1 MKTLKKL
8 SIIFA
13 SMFMLAALLSCD
25 DGGSVEHQASEFP
38 SKTEASGIFPNGD
51 GLQNSHK
58 IELAEILKNEY
69 GSLNINSISRGLARK
84 YKFAYS
90 FADKNKYGI
99 YTTEDINKMTNAG
112 YGYGH
117 DAFVM
122 TSAELKESFNVNS
135 DNINDYF
142 KTPEQ
147 DVKIYYGL
155 YELSNDDK
163 EIQGVILTEE
173 TRTPAQFSQ
182 SGKLNNTTY
191 NYDTSNAIY
200 EFKGHLTTTTLH
212 AFQDIGTT
220 SEKSIIYPGTITI
233 TEITPRS

>member
-13 SMFMLAALLSCD
+13 SMFMLAAFAGCD
-25 DGGSVEHQASEFP
+25 DGECESDESHVESN
-38 SKTEASGIFPNGD
+38 TESNAESNTESNTESNNKGRISFDRLFFGCEY
-51 GLQNSHK
+51 K
-58 IELAEILKNEY
+58 IELAENLKTEY
-69 GSLNINSISRGLARK
+69 NSLNIKSISCKLSSK
-84 YKFAYS
+84 YDFKGSRAFA
-90 FADKNKYGI
+90 
-99 YTTEDINKMTNAG
+99 
-112 YGYGH
+112 
-117 DAFVM
+117 M
-122 TSAELKESFNVNS
+122 TSAELKESSQCDVS
-135 DNINDYF
+135 DSLHLNENDVF
-142 KTPEQ
+142 KIQKQ

>member
-13 SMFMLAALLSCD
+13 SMFMLAAFAGCN
-25 DGGSVEHQASEFP
+25 DGECESDESHVESN
-38 SKTEASGIFPNGD
+38 TESNNKGRISFDRLFFGCEY
-51 GLQNSHK
+51 K
-58 IELAEILKNEY
+58 IELAENLKTEY
-69 GSLNINSISRGLARK
+69 NSLNIKSISCKLSSK
-84 YKFAYS
+84 YDFKGSRAFA
-90 FADKNKYGI
+90 
-99 YTTEDINKMTNAG
+99 
-112 YGYGH
+112 
-117 DAFVM
+117 M
-122 TSAELKESFNVNS
+122 TSAELKESSQCDVS
-135 DNINDYF
+135 DSLHLNENDVF
-142 KTPEQ
+142 KIQKQ

-173 TRTPAQFSQ
+173 TRTPEQFSQ

>member
-13 SMFMLAALLSCD
+13 SMFMLAAFAGCD
-25 DGGSVEHQASEFP
+25 DGECESDESHVESN
-38 SKTEASGIFPNGD
+38 TESNAESNAESNTESNTESNNKGRISFDRLFFGCEY
-51 GLQNSHK
+51 K
-58 IELAEILKNEY
+58 IELAENLKTEY
-69 GSLNINSISRGLARK
+69 NSLNIKSISCKLSSK
-84 YKFAYS
+84 YDFKGSRAFA
-90 FADKNKYGI
+90 
-99 YTTEDINKMTNAG
+99 
-112 YGYGH
+112 
-117 DAFVM
+117 M
-122 TSAELKESFNVNS
+122 TSAELKESSQCDVS
-135 DNINDYF
+135 DSLHLNENDVF
-142 KTPEQ
+142 KIQKQ
-147 DVKIYYGL
+147 DVKIYYGI
-155 YELSNDDK
+155 YKLSDDIK

>member
-1 MKTLKKL
+1 MKTLKKV

-13 SMFMLAALLSCD
+13 SMFMLAAFAGCD
-25 DGGSVEHQASEFP
+25 DGECESDESHVESNAESN
-38 SKTEASGIFPNGD
+38 TESNNKGRISFDRLFFGCEY
-51 GLQNSHK
+51 K
-58 IELAEILKNEY
+58 IELAENLKTEY
-69 GSLNINSISRGLARK
+69 NSLNIKSISCKLSSK
-84 YKFAYS
+84 YDFKGSRAFA
-90 FADKNKYGI
+90 
-99 YTTEDINKMTNAG
+99 
-112 YGYGH
+112 
-117 DAFVM
+117 M
-122 TSAELKESFNVNS
+122 TSAELKESSQCDVS
-135 DNINDYF
+135 DSLHLNENDVF
-142 KTPEQ
+142 KIQKQ

>member
-13 SMFMLAALLSCD
+13 SMFMLAAFAGCD
-25 DGGSVEHQASEFP
+25 DGECESDESHVESN
-38 SKTEASGIFPNGD
+38 TESNTESNAESNNKGRISFDRLFFGCEY
-51 GLQNSHK
+51 K
-58 IELAEILKNEY
+58 IELAENLKTEY
-69 GSLNINSISRGLARK
+69 NSLNIKSISCKLSSK
-84 YKFAYS
+84 YDFKGSRAFA
-90 FADKNKYGI
+90 
-99 YTTEDINKMTNAG
+99 
-112 YGYGH
+112 
-117 DAFVM
+117 M
-122 TSAELKESFNVNS
+122 TSAELKESSRCDVS
-135 DNINDYF
+135 DSLHLNENDVF
-142 KTPEQ
+142 KIQKQ
-147 DVKIYYGL
+147 DVKIYYGI
-155 YELSNDDK
+155 YKLSDDIK

>member
-13 SMFMLAALLSCD
+13 SMFMLAAFAGCD
-25 DGGSVEHQASEFP
+25 DGECESDESHVESNAESN
-38 SKTEASGIFPNGD
+38 TESNNKGRISFDRLFFGCEY
-51 GLQNSHK
+51 K
-58 IELAEILKNEY
+58 IELAENLKTEY
-69 GSLNINSISRGLARK
+69 NSLNIKSISCKLSSK
-84 YKFAYS
+84 YDFKGSRAFA
-90 FADKNKYGI
+90 
-99 YTTEDINKMTNAG
+99 
-112 YGYGH
+112 
-117 DAFVM
+117 M
-122 TSAELKESFNVNS
+122 TSAELKESSQCDVS
-135 DNINDYF
+135 DSLHLNENDVF
-142 KTPEQ
+142 KIQKQ

>member
-13 SMFMLAALLSCD
+13 SMFMLAAFAGCD

-58 IELAEILKNEY
+58 IELAENLKNEY

-84 YKFAYS
+84 YKFAYG

-147 DVKIYYGL
+147 DVKIYYGIYKL
-155 YELSNDDK
+155 DSSK

-182 SGKLNNTTY
+182 EGKLSKTMYNT
-191 NYDTSNAIY
+191 DIDNAIC
-200 EFKGHLTTTTLH
+200 EFKGYLSVGTIIET
-212 AFQDIGTT
+212 QDRDTA
-220 SEKSIIYPGTITI
+220 SEKHIWYPGTITI
-233 TEITPRS
+233 TSIVLKN

>member
-13 SMFMLAALLSCD
+13 SMFMLAAFAGCD
-25 DGGSVEHQASEFP
+25 DGECESDESNAETN
-38 SKTEASGIFPNGD
+38 TESNAESNTESNTESNNKGRISFDRLFFGCEY
-51 GLQNSHK
+51 K
-58 IELAEILKNEY
+58 IELAENLKTEY
-69 GSLNINSISRGLARK
+69 NSLNIKSISCKLSSK
-84 YKFAYS
+84 YDFKGSRAFA
-90 FADKNKYGI
+90 
-99 YTTEDINKMTNAG
+99 
-112 YGYGH
+112 
-117 DAFVM
+117 M
-122 TSAELKESFNVNS
+122 TSAELKESSQCDVS
-135 DNINDYF
+135 DSLHLNENDVF
-142 KTPEQ
+142 KIQKQ

>member
-13 SMFMLAALLSCD
+13 SMFMLAAFAGCD
-25 DGGSVEHQASEFP
+25 DGECESDESHVESN
-38 SKTEASGIFPNGD
+38 TESNAESNAESNNKGRISFDRLFFGCEY
-51 GLQNSHK
+51 K
-58 IELAEILKNEY
+58 IELAENLKTEY
-69 GSLNINSISRGLARK
+69 NSLNIKSISCKLSSK
-84 YKFAYS
+84 YDFKGSRAFA
-90 FADKNKYGI
+90 
-99 YTTEDINKMTNAG
+99 
-112 YGYGH
+112 
-117 DAFVM
+117 M
-122 TSAELKESFNVNS
+122 TSAELKESSQCDVS
-135 DNINDYF
+135 DSLHLNENDVF
-142 KTPEQ
+142 KIQKQ

>member
-13 SMFMLAALLSCD
+13 SMFMLAAFAGCD
-25 DGGSVEHQASEFP
+25 DGECESDE
-38 SKTEASGIFPNGD
+38 
-51 GLQNSHK
+51 SHAESNNKGRISFDRLFFGCEYK
-58 IELAEILKNEY
+58 IELAENLKTEY
-69 GSLNINSISRGLARK
+69 NSLNIKSISCKLSSK
-84 YKFAYS
+84 YDFKGSRAFA
-90 FADKNKYGI
+90 
-99 YTTEDINKMTNAG
+99 
-112 YGYGH
+112 
-117 DAFVM
+117 M
-122 TSAELKESFNVNS
+122 TSAELKESSQCDVS
-135 DNINDYF
+135 DSLHLNENDVF
-142 KTPEQ
+142 KIQKQ

>member
-13 SMFMLAALLSCD
+13 SMFMLAAFAGCN
-25 DGGSVEHQASEFP
+25 DGECESDESHVESN
-38 SKTEASGIFPNGD
+38 TESNTESNNKGRISFDRLFFGCEY
-51 GLQNSHK
+51 K
-58 IELAEILKNEY
+58 IELAENLKTEY
-69 GSLNINSISRGLARK
+69 NSLNIKSISCKLSSK
-84 YKFAYS
+84 YDFKDSRAFA
-90 FADKNKYGI
+90 
-99 YTTEDINKMTNAG
+99 
-112 YGYGH
+112 
-117 DAFVM
+117 M
-122 TSAELKESFNVNS
+122 TSAELKESSQCDVYDSLHLNE
-135 DNINDYF
+135 NDVF
-142 KTPEQ
+142 KIQKQ

>member
-13 SMFMLAALLSCD
+13 SMFMLAAFAGCD
-25 DGGSVEHQASEFP
+25 DGECESDESHVESN
-38 SKTEASGIFPNGD
+38 TESNTESNNKGRISFDRLFFGCEY
-51 GLQNSHK
+51 K
-58 IELAEILKNEY
+58 IELAENLKTEY
-69 GSLNINSISRGLARK
+69 NSLNIKSISCKLSSK
-84 YKFAYS
+84 YDFKGSRAFA
-90 FADKNKYGI
+90 
-99 YTTEDINKMTNAG
+99 
-112 YGYGH
+112 
-117 DAFVM
+117 M
-122 TSAELKESFNVNS
+122 TSAELKESSQCDVS
-135 DNINDYF
+135 DSLHLNENDVF
-142 KTPEQ
+142 KIQKQ

>member
-1 MKTLKKL
+1 MGFIRTAFKLTHPQLL
-8 SIIFA
+8 SITR
-13 SMFMLAALLSCD
+13 
-25 DGGSVEHQASEFP
+25 E
-38 SKTEASGIFPNGD
+38 
-51 GLQNSHK
+51 QN
-58 IELAEILKNEY
+58 
-69 GSLNINSISRGLARK
+69 
-84 YKFAYS
+84 
-90 FADKNKYGI
+90 
-99 YTTEDINKMTNAG
+99 
-112 YGYGH
+112 
-117 DAFVM
+117 
-122 TSAELKESFNVNS
+122 
-135 DNINDYF
+135 
-142 KTPEQ
+142 
-147 DVKIYYGL
+147 VKIYYAIYKSGG
-155 YELSNDDK
+155 K

>member
-13 SMFMLAALLSCD
+13 SMFMLAAFAGCD

-58 IELAEILKNEY
+58 IELAENLKNEY
-69 GSLNINSISRGLARK
+69 GSLNINSISRGLAGK
-84 YKFAYS
+84 YKFGYGY
-90 FADKNKYGI
+90 ADKNEYGI
-99 YTTEDINKMTNAG
+99 YTTEDINKMTDAG
-112 YGYGH
+112 YGLR

-200 EFKGHLTTTTLH
+200 EFKGHLTTTRLS

>member
-13 SMFMLAALLSCD
+13 SMFMLAAFAGCD
-25 DGGSVEHQASEFP
+25 DGECESDESHVESNAESNTK
-38 SKTEASGIFPNGD
+38 SNTESNNKGRISFDRLFFGCEY
-51 GLQNSHK
+51 K
-58 IELAEILKNEY
+58 IELAENLKTEY
-69 GSLNINSISRGLARK
+69 NSLNIKSISCKLSSK
-84 YKFAYS
+84 YDFKGSRAFA
-90 FADKNKYGI
+90 
-99 YTTEDINKMTNAG
+99 
-112 YGYGH
+112 
-117 DAFVM
+117 M
-122 TSAELKESFNVNS
+122 TSAELKESSQCDVS
-135 DNINDYF
+135 DSLHLNENDVF
-142 KTPEQ
+142 KIQKQ

>member
-13 SMFMLAALLSCD
+13 SMFMLAAFAGCD
-25 DGGSVEHQASEFP
+25 DGECESDESHVESN
-38 SKTEASGIFPNGD
+38 TESNAESNAESNTESNTESNNKGRISFDRLFFGCEY
-51 GLQNSHK
+51 K
-58 IELAEILKNEY
+58 IELAENLKTEY
-69 GSLNINSISRGLARK
+69 NSLNIKSISCKLSSK
-84 YKFAYS
+84 YDFKGSRAFA
-90 FADKNKYGI
+90 
-99 YTTEDINKMTNAG
+99 
-112 YGYGH
+112 
-117 DAFVM
+117 M
-122 TSAELKESFNVNS
+122 TSAELKESSQCDVS
-135 DNINDYF
+135 DSLHLNENDVF
-142 KTPEQ
+142 KIQKQ

>member
-13 SMFMLAALLSCD
+13 SMFMLAAFAGCN
-25 DGGSVEHQASEFP
+25 DGECESDESHVESN
-38 SKTEASGIFPNGD
+38 TESNNKGRISFDRLFFGCEY
-51 GLQNSHK
+51 K
-58 IELAEILKNEY
+58 IELAENLKTEY
-69 GSLNINSISRGLARK
+69 NSLNINNISGVLPNK
-84 YKFAYS
+84 YKF
-90 FADKNKYGI
+90 F
-99 YTTEDINKMTNAG
+99 YTSEDIKKMTDAG
-112 YGYGH
+112 YDCHYGF
-117 DAFVM
+117 AM
-122 TSAELKESFNVNS
+122 TSAELKESFQYSNS
-135 DNINDYF
+135 DDLYLNDVF
-142 KTPEQ
+142 KTPEK
-147 DVKIYYGL
+147 DVKIYYGI
-155 YELSNDDK
+155 YKLSDDIK

-182 SGKLNNTTY
+182 EKKISNTTY
-191 NYDTSNAIY
+191 NTNIDNAIY

>member
-13 SMFMLAALLSCD
+13 SMFMLAAFAGCD
-25 DGGSVEHQASEFP
+25 DGECESDESHVESHVESNAESN
-38 SKTEASGIFPNGD
+38 TESNTESNNKGRISFDRLFFGCEY
-51 GLQNSHK
+51 K
-58 IELAEILKNEY
+58 IELAENLKTEY
-69 GSLNINSISRGLARK
+69 NSLNIKSISCKLSSK
-84 YKFAYS
+84 YDFKGSRAFA
-90 FADKNKYGI
+90 
-99 YTTEDINKMTNAG
+99 
-112 YGYGH
+112 
-117 DAFVM
+117 M
-122 TSAELKESFNVNS
+122 TSAELKESSQCDVS
-135 DNINDYF
+135 DSLHLNENDVF
-142 KTPEQ
+142 KIQKQ

-233 TEITPRS
+233 TEITP

>member
-13 SMFMLAALLSCD
+13 SMFMLAAFAGCD
-25 DGGSVEHQASEFP
+25 DGECESDESHVESNAESNAE
-38 SKTEASGIFPNGD
+38 SNTESNTESNNKGRISFDRLFFGCEY
-51 GLQNSHK
+51 K
-58 IELAEILKNEY
+58 IELAENLKTEY
-69 GSLNINSISRGLARK
+69 NSLNIKSISCKLSSK
-84 YKFAYS
+84 YDFKGSRAFA
-90 FADKNKYGI
+90 
-99 YTTEDINKMTNAG
+99 
-112 YGYGH
+112 
-117 DAFVM
+117 M
-122 TSAELKESFNVNS
+122 TSAELKESSQCDVS
-135 DNINDYF
+135 DSLHLNENDVF
-142 KTPEQ
+142 KIQKQ

>member
-13 SMFMLAALLSCD
+13 SMFMLAAFAGCD
-25 DGGSVEHQASEFP
+25 DGECESDESHVESN
-38 SKTEASGIFPNGD
+38 TESNNKGRISFDRLFFGCEY
-51 GLQNSHK
+51 K
-58 IELAEILKNEY
+58 IELAENLKTEY
-69 GSLNINSISRGLARK
+69 NSLNIKSISCKLSSK
-84 YKFAYS
+84 YDFKGSRAFA
-90 FADKNKYGI
+90 
-99 YTTEDINKMTNAG
+99 
-112 YGYGH
+112 
-117 DAFVM
+117 M
-122 TSAELKESFNVNS
+122 TSAELKESSQCDVS
-135 DNINDYF
+135 DSLHLNENDVF
-142 KTPEQ
+142 KIQKQ

>member
-13 SMFMLAALLSCD
+13 SMFMLAAFAGCD
-25 DGGSVEHQASEFP
+25 DGECESDESHVESN
-38 SKTEASGIFPNGD
+38 TESNAESNAESNTESNTESNNKGRLSFDRLFFGCEY
-51 GLQNSHK
+51 K
-58 IELAEILKNEY
+58 IELAENLKTEY
-69 GSLNINSISRGLARK
+69 NSLNIKSISCKLSSK
-84 YKFAYS
+84 YDFKGSRAFA
-90 FADKNKYGI
+90 
-99 YTTEDINKMTNAG
+99 
-112 YGYGH
+112 
-117 DAFVM
+117 M
-122 TSAELKESFNVNS
+122 TSAELKESSQCDVS
-135 DNINDYF
+135 DSLHLNENDVF
-142 KTPEQ
+142 KIQKQ

>member
-13 SMFMLAALLSCD
+13 SMFMLAAFAGCD
-25 DGGSVEHQASEFP
+25 DGECESDESHVESN
-38 SKTEASGIFPNGD
+38 TESNAESNNKGRISFDRLFFGCEY
-51 GLQNSHK
+51 K
-58 IELAEILKNEY
+58 IELAENLKTEY
-69 GSLNINSISRGLARK
+69 NSLNIKSISCKLSSK
-84 YKFAYS
+84 YDFKGSRAFA
-90 FADKNKYGI
+90 
-99 YTTEDINKMTNAG
+99 
-112 YGYGH
+112 
-117 DAFVM
+117 M
-122 TSAELKESFNVNS
+122 TSAELKESSQCDVS
-135 DNINDYF
+135 DSLHLNENDVF
-142 KTPEQ
+142 KIQKQ

-155 YELSNDDK
+155 YKLSDDIK

>member
-13 SMFMLAALLSCD
+13 SMFMLAAFAGCD
-25 DGGSVEHQASEFP
+25 DGECESDESHVESNAESN
-38 SKTEASGIFPNGD
+38 TESNTESNNKGRISFDRLFFGCEY
-51 GLQNSHK
+51 K
-58 IELAEILKNEY
+58 IELAENLKTEY
-69 GSLNINSISRGLARK
+69 NSLNIKSISCKLSSK
-84 YKFAYS
+84 YDFKGSRAFA
-90 FADKNKYGI
+90 
-99 YTTEDINKMTNAG
+99 
-112 YGYGH
+112 
-117 DAFVM
+117 M
-122 TSAELKESFNVNS
+122 TSAELKESSQCDVS
-135 DNINDYF
+135 DSLHLNENDVF
-142 KTPEQ
+142 KIQKQ

>member
-13 SMFMLAALLSCD
+13 SMFMLAAFAGCD
-25 DGGSVEHQASEFP
+25 DGECESDESHVESN
-38 SKTEASGIFPNGD
+38 TESNTESNAESNTESNNKGRISFDRLFFGCEY
-51 GLQNSHK
+51 K
-58 IELAEILKNEY
+58 IELAENLKTEY
-69 GSLNINSISRGLARK
+69 NSLNIKSISCKLSSK
-84 YKFAYS
+84 YDFKGSRAFA
-90 FADKNKYGI
+90 
-99 YTTEDINKMTNAG
+99 
-112 YGYGH
+112 
-117 DAFVM
+117 M
-122 TSAELKESFNVNS
+122 TSAELKESSQCDVS
-135 DNINDYF
+135 DSLHLNENDVF
-142 KTPEQ
+142 KIQKQ

>member
-13 SMFMLAALLSCD
+13 SMFMLAAFAGCD
-25 DGGSVEHQASEFP
+25 DGECESDESHVESNAESN
-38 SKTEASGIFPNGD
+38 TESNAESNTESNTESNNKGRISFDRLFFGCEY
-51 GLQNSHK
+51 K
-58 IELAEILKNEY
+58 IELAENLKTEY
-69 GSLNINSISRGLARK
+69 NSLNIKSISCKLSSK
-84 YKFAYS
+84 YDFKGSRAFA
-90 FADKNKYGI
+90 
-99 YTTEDINKMTNAG
+99 
-112 YGYGH
+112 
-117 DAFVM
+117 M
-122 TSAELKESFNVNS
+122 TSAELKESSQCDVS
-135 DNINDYF
+135 DSLHLNENDVF
-142 KTPEQ
+142 KIQKQ

>member
-13 SMFMLAALLSCD
+13 SMFMLAAFAGCD
-25 DGGSVEHQASEFP
+25 DGECESDESHVESNVESNAESN
-38 SKTEASGIFPNGD
+38 TESNTESNNKGRISFDRLFFGCEY
-51 GLQNSHK
+51 K
-58 IELAEILKNEY
+58 IELAENLKTEY
-69 GSLNINSISRGLARK
+69 NSLNIKSISCKLSSK
-84 YKFAYS
+84 YDFKGSRAFA
-90 FADKNKYGI
+90 
-99 YTTEDINKMTNAG
+99 
-112 YGYGH
+112 
-117 DAFVM
+117 M
-122 TSAELKESFNVNS
+122 TSAELKESSQCDVS
-135 DNINDYF
+135 DSLHLNENDVF
-142 KTPEQ
+142 KIQKQ

>member
-8 SIIFA
+8 IIIFA
-13 SMFMLAALLSCD
+13 SMFMLAAFAGCD
-25 DGGSVEHQASEFP
+25 DGECESDESHVESN
-38 SKTEASGIFPNGD
+38 TESNTESNNKGRISFDRLFFGCEY
-51 GLQNSHK
+51 K
-58 IELAEILKNEY
+58 IELAENLKTEY
-69 GSLNINSISRGLARK
+69 NSLNIKSISCKLSSK
-84 YKFAYS
+84 YDFKGSRAFA
-90 FADKNKYGI
+90 
-99 YTTEDINKMTNAG
+99 
-112 YGYGH
+112 
-117 DAFVM
+117 M
-122 TSAELKESFNVNS
+122 TSAELKESSQCDVS
-135 DNINDYF
+135 DSLHLNENDVF
-142 KTPEQ
+142 KIQKQ

>member
-8 SIIFA
+8 IIIFT

-25 DGGSVEHQASEFP
+25 DGGCVESQAGEVSPKFEWHIIHL
-38 SKTEASGIFPNGD
+38 SDVSLGCEY
-51 GLQNSHK
+51 K
-58 IELAEILKNEY
+58 IELAENLKTKYN
-69 GSLNINSISRGLARK
+69 SLNINNISGVLPNK
-84 YKFAYS
+84 YKF
-90 FADKNKYGI
+90 F
-99 YTTEDINKMTNAG
+99 YTSEDIKKMTDAG
-112 YGYGH
+112 YDCHYGF
-117 DAFVM
+117 AM
-122 TSAELKESFNVNS
+122 TSAELKESFQYSNS
-135 DNINDYF
+135 DDLYLNDVF
-142 KTPEQ
+142 KTPEK
-147 DVKIYYGL
+147 DVKIYYGI
-155 YELSNDDK
+155 YKLSDDMK

-182 SGKLNNTTY
+182 EKKISNTTY
-191 NYDTSNAIY
+191 NTNIDNAIY